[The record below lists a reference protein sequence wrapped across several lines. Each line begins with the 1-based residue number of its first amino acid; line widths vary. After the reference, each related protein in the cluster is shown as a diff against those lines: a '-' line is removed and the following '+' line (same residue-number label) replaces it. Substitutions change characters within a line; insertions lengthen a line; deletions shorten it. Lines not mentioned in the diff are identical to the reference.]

1 MYGFR
6 AVLACLC
13 ALGWS
18 NASIAQQ
25 FDVLL
30 FTKTA
35 GWHHDAINAGVNAIE
50 HLGKKHHFS
59 VFWTE
64 NADLVFKDE
73 VLAKYEVVAFLL
85 TTGDVLNDEQQAV
98 FERFIRSGKGFVGVH
113 SASDTE
119 YDWDWYTAMVGHMF
133 KGHPAIQ
140 TATVKVENPNFPGM
154 DRFAPRFLFT
164 DEWYEFDGS
173 RSKNL
178 SYLLSIDESTYETT
192 PVRRKEAE
200 AAPFHPLSWY
210 QEYDGGRAFYT
221 ALGHVPESYTDEN
234 FLHHLY
240 GGIYW
245 AATGRGFKAQ

>member
-1 MYGFR
+1 M
-6 AVLACLC
+6 
-13 ALGWS
+13 
-18 NASIAQQ
+18 AQQ

-50 HLGKKHHFS
+50 HLGRKHHFS
-59 VFWTE
+59 VSWTE
-64 NADLVFKDE
+64 NADIVFKDE
-73 VLAKYEVVAFLL
+73 ELAKYEVIIFLL
-85 TTGDVLNDEQQAV
+85 TTGDALNDQQQAAM
-98 FERFIRSGKGFVGVH
+98 ERFMRSGKGFVGVH

-119 YDWDWYTAMVGHMF
+119 YKWDWYTAMVGHMF
-133 KGHPAIQ
+133 QRHPHIQ

-154 DRFAPRFLFT
+154 DRFAPRFLIT
-164 DEWYEFDGS
+164 DEWYEFDAS

-178 SYLLSIDESTYETT
+178 KYLLSIDESTYETT
-192 PVRRKEAE
+192 PPRKKEADR
-200 AAPFHPLSWY
+200 FHPLSWY

-221 ALGHVPESYTDEN
+221 ALGHVPEMYTDQS
-234 FLHHLY
+234 FLHHIY